1 MWLLRRLKQLK
12 LDYQTILDFYLKEIR
27 PLTEHG
33 AVVWNSGLT
42 KNQSNDLEKI
52 QKVAFKI
59 ILGENYIS
67 YDVACTLMNVMPLKY
82 RRTDLCTSFAIKLF
96 KSSRSTEFF
105 IPVIKQLNT
114 RSEYQKLVV
123 EQKCNTKRSYNAPH
137 NYLARLIN
145 QNSQKIRKSK

>member
-27 PLTEHG
+27 PLTEHDV
-33 AVVWNSGLT
+33 VVWNSGLT

-59 ILGENYIS
+59 ILGENFIS

-82 RRTDLCTSFAIKLF
+82 RRADLCTSFAIKLF

-105 IPVIKQLNT
+105 IPVKKQVNT
-114 RSEYQKLVV
+114 RSEYKNLVV
-123 EQKCNTKRSYNAPH
+123 EQKCNTKRAYNAPH
-137 NYLARLIN
+137 NYLARILN
-145 QNSQKIRKSK
+145 QNSQKIRN